1 MSPSF
6 ESSGS
11 SVTHV
16 FPPRLQSASLSLNP
30 AAAMAASQIASSAVT
45 ESVMTKEASTTTKA
59 NGSIPASS
67 SSSPAA
73 TSASNSAA
81 RASVTDGDLADRDDI
96 NVDDFRG
103 SFVSQ
108 MSNQIELPLEQKE
121 YFDPDFVHVSSVV
134 PNGSKTERMN
144 GMYVGD
150 AAVDGVDEG
159 IGCAV
164 QEKST
169 NVPVNG
175 SSTTNPGTGT
185 SPPGTSV
192 LISRSPSLTTN
203 SPRSSSPRP
212 KTALGLTLNTFA
224 AQAPSTSGGPSSSS
238 TTPHK
243 PSPLSYSSS
252 SADVQDDAD
261 ATLVHGINP
270 SPSSTIRTDRPPL
283 RHHSM
288 SSPDI
293 GILPPRSPALSP
305 ESSSTTINRR
315 SAILVPGT
323 SAKLMTRAQSVSQ
336 TVTNQSTTTTG
347 SPGKLTGN
355 NLTVISSHATSVDSA
370 LTATTTT
377 TTTTTTTI
385 TETRTTDDDE
395 ERDSFV
401 HGSPILVGASVSS
414 QAGASIATGVRG
426 PASIARQRTFTAIAS
441 DIEHHQLNEPN
452 EEVRRV
458 RDEIIAKRENK
469 KRRKEF
475 LEDDKV
481 LVGTKV
487 GEDHV
492 NYILAY
498 NMLTGIRVAVSRT
511 TAKLDRQ
518 LTDNDFIAKHKLAF
532 DISGNELTPSAKYD
546 FKFKDYA
553 PWVFR
558 HLRQLFRLDPADYL
572 ISLTSK
578 YIVSELGSPGKSG
591 SFFYFSRDYRFIIK
605 TIHHSEH
612 KFLLKILKEYYNHV
626 KTHPNTL
633 ISQIYGL
640 HRVKLPYGRKIHFII
655 MNNLFPPHRDI
666 HQTFDLK
673 GSTIGR
679 DYDERKLKNN
689 KHATMKD
696 LNWLRREKHISLGPR
711 KRTQFMKQLEAD
723 VGLLERL
730 SIMDYSLLVGIHDLQ
745 KGNTEHIRDS
755 TLTMFTPDQQMLE
768 RTPSRLE
775 RDRRVSLRRAFSAA
789 NPASLEQAIDALRS
803 DEYPFPKSF
812 TFYAD
817 DGGFRATDETDG
829 PLTEI
834 YYLGVIDCLTHYSF
848 AKKVE
853 TFWKGLSHS
862 REKLSAIPPIE
873 YGERFIKFIFSI
885 VKTPEQASSSQ
896 VRNPTPPAGE
906 SANDTIAVIA
916 ETREGEQ

>member
-1 MSPSF
+1 MPPSF
-6 ESSGS
+6 ESTGS
-11 SVTHV
+11 SVTQV

-30 AAAMAASQIASSAVT
+30 ASAMAASQVASSTVT
-45 ESVMTKEASTTTKA
+45 ESVVSREAPTTAKA
-59 NGSIPASS
+59 NGPIPANDST
-67 SSSPAA
+67 SSPA
-73 TSASNSAA
+73 TGSSNSAG
-81 RASVTDGDLADRDDI
+81 ASAAAGDDRDGS
-96 NVDDFRG
+96 VADFR
-103 SFVSQ
+103 SALASQ
-108 MSNQIELPLEQKE
+108 MSYQVELPLDQKE
-121 YFDPDFVHVSSVV
+121 YSDADFVRPTSVV
-134 PNGSKTERMN
+134 PNGTRSERRN
-144 GMYVGD
+144 GMYLGD
-150 AAVDGVDEG
+150 AAIDAVDEVVVS
-159 IGCAV
+159 AV
-164 QEKST
+164 QDKST
-169 NVPVNG
+169 NALVNG
-175 SSTTNPGTGT
+175 SSTTNTGTGT
-185 SPPGTSV
+185 SPSGASV

-212 KTALGLTLNTFA
+212 KTTSGLTLNTFA
-224 AQAPSTSGGPSSSS
+224 APTPSSSGGS
-238 TTPHK
+238 SSSSATPHK

-270 SPSSTIRTDRPPL
+270 SPSSTIRTDRPAHP
-283 RHHSM
+283 HHSM
-288 SSPDI
+288 SSPDV
-293 GILPPRSPALSP
+293 GTLPPRPPALSI
-305 ESSSTTINRR
+305 ERASTTINRR
-315 SAILVPGT
+315 PGILVPGP
-323 SAKLMTRAQSVSQ
+323 SAKITTRTQSVSQ
-336 TVTNQSTTTTG
+336 PITNQSTTIAG
-347 SPGKLTGN
+347 SLSKVSDN
-355 NLTVISSHATSVDSA
+355 NLAVISSHATSVA
-370 LTATTTT
+370 PGTTTT
-377 TTTTTTTI
+377 TTTTTMTD
-385 TETRTTDDDE
+385 TRSTDDGED
-395 ERDSFV
+395 RLAFA
-401 HGSPILVGASVSS
+401 HGSPILVGAGVSS
-414 QAGASIATGVRG
+414 QAGASTATGVRG
-426 PASIARQRTFTAIAS
+426 PVSIARQRTFTAIAS
-441 DIEHHQLNEPN
+441 DVEYQVNEPN
-452 EEVRRV
+452 EEVRRM
-458 RDEIIAKRENK
+458 RDEIIAKRESK

-626 KTHPNTL
+626 KDNPNTL
-633 ISQIYGL
+633 LSQFYGL

-711 KRTQFMKQLEAD
+711 KRTQFMKQLEVD
-723 VGLLERL
+723 VKLLERL
-730 SIMDYSLLVGIHDLQ
+730 SIMDYSLLLGIHDLQ

-755 TLTMFTPDQQMLE
+755 TLTVFTPDQQMLE

-775 RDRRVSLRRAFSAA
+775 RDRRVSLRRAFSTA
-789 NPASLEQAIDALRS
+789 NPASLEQAIDVLRS
-803 DEYPFPKSF
+803 EEYPFPKSF

-817 DGGFRATDETDG
+817 DGGFRATDEIDG

-873 YGERFIKFIFSI
+873 YGERFMKFIFSI
-885 VKTPEQASSSQ
+885 VKTPNQGGSSQ
-896 VRNPTPPAGE
+896 ARTAIPTPPAGE
-906 SANDTIAVIA
+906 SANDTIAEIV
-916 ETREGEQ
+916 ESREGY